1 MCVMQSSTWMTPNES
16 SIFFTRLVLMNTILV
31 VDDERLIRE
40 LCCHALTEYRVLLAE
55 DSEEALR
62 LYEKEPVDLVL
73 SDVMMPGSS
82 GLDLLCQI
90 KRLDPNAVVVIMTGF
105 SEKEVILQA
114 LKEGAD
120 DFIHKP
126 LNLLMLKSVVEKA
139 LTKKILKEEVAHLK
153 KLDRFKN
160 NFLSLISHK
169 FKTPITAIS
178 LFLQNT
184 THGVYETSDS
194 GFNASAA
201 MALDEAKHLT
211 KMVDDLLVFSA
222 VMEGAEN
229 IEREPSDLNLLIAN
243 ALSLSRDKKSK
254 PGIETDFFHQKIPML
269 QLDRKKISF
278 ALQQIIDNAYK
289 FSGEEGHVAISIHS
303 DESRA
308 CVMVSDTGIGMPAEE
323 LPKIFEKF
331 YQIDPD
337 NTGQVRGFGLGLFYA
352 REFIRQHD
360 GGIMVDSHPGLGTT
374 VTITLPCQ

>member
-1 MCVMQSSTWMTPNES
+1 MTPNES